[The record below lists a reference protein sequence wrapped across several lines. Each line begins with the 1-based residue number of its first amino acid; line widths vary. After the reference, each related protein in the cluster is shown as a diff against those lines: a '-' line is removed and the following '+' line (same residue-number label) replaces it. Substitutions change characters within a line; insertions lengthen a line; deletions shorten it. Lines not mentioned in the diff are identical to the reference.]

1 METSLSHPP
10 DGRPE
15 LCTLNVESQYC
26 LFKKSRAGTP
36 RYPSRLDLYIKR
48 GKFRLRDY
56 IRGAAEM

>member
-15 LCTLNVESQYC
+15 LCTLNLESQHY

-36 RYPSRLDLYIKR
+36 RYLSRLNLYIER
-48 GKFRLRDY
+48 GKLRLRDY